1 LAVRPQNGPI
11 RVVYCIDNMQLGGTE
26 LNAVRTAERLDRS
39 RFSVSVVCLRDSG
52 PLMQRYA
59 KAGIPVH
66 AFPMSSMWGY
76 SALRQGL
83 RLWRLLRSERA
94 EVVHSHDAYT
104 SVYGTFWA
112 RLAGVRGVIASR
124 RSWHSPHLQ
133 GRIMQANRLAYRLAD
148 RVIGNSPSVA
158 RLVETEGGVPS
169 SRVVTIPNFLDAQA
183 FDAIPAEERAREF
196 RALGVPDDAFV
207 IGIVARLTPVKDHG
221 TLLRAIALLRTRIPT
236 LHAILVGD
244 GPERDRIV
252 ALANELGVT
261 SLVHFAGE
269 RPPVPNLHGL
279 FDVSVLSST
288 SEAFPNS
295 ILEAMAASRPV
306 VATDVGGNADAVREG
321 ETGLLVPAATPEAL
335 ANAIARLHADA
346 SLRAALGAAGHAA
359 ALAGYGAPAVIEQ
372 VERLYQELAGRSV
385 A

>member
-1 LAVRPQNGPI
+1 LAVRPQNDPI

-39 RFSVSVVCLRDSG
+39 RFSVSVVCLRDTG
-52 PLMQRYA
+52 PLMERYA
-59 KAGIPVH
+59 AAGIPVH
-66 AFPMSSMWGY
+66 AFPMSSLWGY

-83 RLWRLLRSERA
+83 RLWRLLRAQRA

-104 SVYGTFWA
+104 SVYGTLWA

-133 GRIMQANRLAYRLAD
+133 GRIMQANRLAYRIAD

-183 FDAIPAEERAREF
+183 FDAIPAEERARLF
-196 RALGVPDDAFV
+196 RALAVPDDAFV
-207 IGIVARLTPVKDHG
+207 VGIVARLTPVKDHG
-221 TLLRAIALLRTRIPT
+221 TLLRAIAILRTRIPQ

-244 GPERDRIV
+244 GPERERVV
-252 ALANELGVT
+252 ALSAELGV
-261 SLVHFAGE
+261 SDIVHLAGE
-269 RPPVPNLHGL
+269 QPPVPNLHGL

-321 ETGLLVPAATPEAL
+321 LTGLLVPAASPEAL
-335 ANAIARLHADA
+335 ADAIGRLYADP
-346 SLRAALGAAGHAA
+346 SLRTALGTAGRAA
-359 ALAGYGAPAVIEQ
+359 ALSGYGASAVIAQ
-372 VERLYQELAGRSV
+372 VESLYQELAGRSV